1 MHRFSSY
8 IWLLLAA
15 ALYVSVGGCA
25 TPQSPQPVESRIP
38 APVVAPSPAPAQV
51 EPPVAEPVLQQAQ
64 PQPEVDVQPLTLT
77 DPPVQSGEN
86 IGPHIALLL
95 PLNSPAFEGAAEAV
109 RQGFYAA
116 ATSQK
121 LLLPLKTY
129 ASVEESKDIVALY
142 QLALANGAVAVAG
155 PLTRDGVT
163 ALAEHSSIS
172 VPTLALNTVESKNSD
187 RLYFFGL
194 SAEAEARQVAQLASA
209 AKLRY
214 ATLVSTGTPL
224 AKRLTSAFADEW
236 RNLGGSVTEEILY
249 KDDPAALALLPTDPG
264 EAGTEMNVLPVEPPP
279 DAGPDYIPPPTIAPG
294 NLVFLAAEIDKAR
307 VIRPYL
313 NAALPVYA
321 TSQLFNGNTDTLT
334 NYDLNDVHFVGMP
347 WLLQPDHPAVMIYP
361 RANPPLEPDRER
373 LYALGI
379 DAFRLL
385 NIMLTNSYRTA
396 LPLDGVTGRIHLINN
411 QFQREAMPAQLKQG
425 RSQITETSPQKIPA
439 R

>member
-1 MHRFSSY
+1 MHRFPFY
-8 IWLLLAA
+8 LWLPLVA
-15 ALYVSVGGCA
+15 ALYVSAGGCT
-25 TPQSPQPVESRIP
+25 TPQSPRPVESRVP
-38 APVVAPSPAPAQV
+38 APVVAPAPAQV
-51 EPPVAEPVLQQAQ
+51 DPPVAEPVLQQAQ
-64 PQPEVDVQPLTLT
+64 PQPEVDVQPLTLA
-77 DPPVQSGEN
+77 DAAAPVTGEDAE
-86 IGPHIALLL
+86 PHIALLL
-95 PLNSPAFEGAAEAV
+95 PLKSPAFETAADAV

-116 ATSQK
+116 AGSQK

-155 PLTRDGVT
+155 PLTRDGV
-163 ALAEHSSIS
+163 ASLAEYSGIT
-172 VPTLALNTVESKNSD
+172 VPTLALNIVENKNAD

-194 SAEAEARQVAQLASA
+194 SVEAEARQVAQLASA

-224 AKRLTSAFADEW
+224 AKRLTTAFADEW
-236 RNLGGSVTEEILY
+236 RNLGGRITEEILY
-249 KDDPAALALLPTDPG
+249 RDDPAALALLPTDPG
-264 EAGTEMNVLPVEPPP
+264 EVAPEINMLPVEPPAN
-279 DAGPDYIPPPTIAPG
+279 AGPDYIPPPTIAPG
-294 NLVFLAAEIDKAR
+294 NMVFLAAETDKAR

-321 TSQLFNGNTDTLT
+321 TSQLFNGNADTLT

-361 RANPPLEPDRER
+361 RATPPMELDRER

-385 NIMLTNSYRTA
+385 NIMLTNSYRSA

-425 RSQITETSPQKIPA
+425 RSHAAATLPKKIPA